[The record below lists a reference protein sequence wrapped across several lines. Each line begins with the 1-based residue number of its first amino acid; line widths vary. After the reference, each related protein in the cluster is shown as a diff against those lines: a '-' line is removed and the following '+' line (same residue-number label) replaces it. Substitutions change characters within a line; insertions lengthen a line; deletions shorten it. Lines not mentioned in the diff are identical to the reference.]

1 MSSEKSQETLQQ
13 SEANNAGL
21 PPSKGWH
28 KTFSALRN
36 PNYRY
41 FYSGQTVSL
50 IGTWTRTAALGWVT
64 FQFTHSEFLLGIVF
78 MLNSLPIFLFAVYA
92 GSLAVE
98 QLTRSLGGKC
108 LLMGDPAISILNRR
122 KLLKG
127 PNIISNRFLL
137 EATGLCCK
145 GYG

>member
-1 MSSEKSQETLQQ
+1 MQQ
-13 SEANNAGL
+13 SEADNAGL
-21 PPSKGWH
+21 PPSQGWH

-50 IGTWTRTAALGWVT
+50 IGTWTRTAALGWIA

-92 GSLAVE
+92 GSLADRIPKIRIFTFTSWCLAAVFIDFGRHVVPWP
-98 QLTRSLGGKC
+98 RSHCLSHDLCRPLG
-108 LLMGDPAISILNRR
+108 AIHRL
-122 KLLKG
+122 
-127 PNIISNRFLL
+127 
-137 EATGLCCK
+137 
-145 GYG
+145 